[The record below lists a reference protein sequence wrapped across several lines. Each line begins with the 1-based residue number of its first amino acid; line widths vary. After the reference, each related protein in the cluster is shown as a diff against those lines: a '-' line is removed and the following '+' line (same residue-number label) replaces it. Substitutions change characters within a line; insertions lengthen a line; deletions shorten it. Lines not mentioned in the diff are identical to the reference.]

1 MRLLPHSFAVCLG
14 IIMSSS
20 ALLVAQ
26 QPTSAVSATPSA
38 SPKTDSAPTKAVP
51 FVVSLPLSAWDK
63 HGKQVTDLDRN
74 DLTLTDEGQA
84 QVIQSLS
91 RDNSL
96 PFQVGLLDDT
106 GSGMKSIVDATR
118 KAGESFVDEMLGTKV
133 PATSAGGVTV
143 PVPQDTSKNEL
154 FLIHFDREV
163 ELLQDFTSDSAALH
177 KELDEMGPTSKSEY
191 DSQGPETMGDNR
203 SQAHGVPG
211 GSNLYDAI
219 FLAADELMKDKH
231 GRKALIVVSE
241 GLDKGSKETM
251 NDALDAAERAHLM
264 IYTIYLSGNQT
275 ERNPL
280 QSPTRRGGMGY
291 PGGGGGYPGGGYP
304 AGYPGGGGYPGNAP
318 PSQQPAPPTGLQ
330 ADGRKIMQR
339 ISQRTGALY
348 FDAKRKED
356 LQEIYGII
364 AKDLKGLYTIT
375 YTPSKIDSDGTFHKV
390 ALKTDKKDIDLTIP
404 EGYFA
409 PGGDTN

>member
-1 MRLLPHSFAVCLG
+1 MMRLFQSSFCAC
-14 IIMSSS
+14 
-20 ALLVAQ
+20 LLVAFGSGAYLKAQ
-26 QPTSAVSATPSA
+26 QPSSPEASTPKAGTA
-38 SPKTDSAPTKAVP
+38 SPAAKAAP

-118 KAGESFVDEMLGTKV
+118 KGGEAFVDEMLGSKV

-143 PVPQDTSKNEL
+143 PLPQNTSKNEL

-163 ELLQDFTSDSAALH
+163 ELLQDFTSDSDALH
-177 KELDEMGPTSKSEY
+177 KELDEMGPTSKSQY
-191 DSQGPETMGDNR
+191 DTQGPETMGDNR

-251 NDALDAAERAHLM
+251 NDALDAAERAHVM
-264 IYTIYLSGNQT
+264 IYTIYLPGNQP

-280 QSPTRRGGMGY
+280 QNPTRRGGMGY
-291 PGGGGGYPGGGYP
+291 PGGGYPGGGYP

-330 ADGRKIMQR
+330 ADGRKVMQR
-339 ISQRTGALY
+339 IAQRTGALY

-356 LQEIYGII
+356 LPEIYGII
-364 AKDLKGLYTIT
+364 AKDLKGLYTLT
-375 YTPSKIDSDGTFHKV
+375 YTPSKIDDDGTFHKV
-390 ALKTDKKDIDLTIP
+390 VLKTDKKDMDLTIP